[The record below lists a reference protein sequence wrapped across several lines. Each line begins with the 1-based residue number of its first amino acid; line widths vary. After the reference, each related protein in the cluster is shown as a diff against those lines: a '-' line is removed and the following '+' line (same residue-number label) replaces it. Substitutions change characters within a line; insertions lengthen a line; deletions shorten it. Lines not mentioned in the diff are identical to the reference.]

1 AGELMN
7 ILKAA
12 AKLIG
17 PDDTPASFRETV
29 AAIGR
34 DQLRRFGESYT
45 AAVRALAPNA
55 ERITDK
61 MPQNFYF
68 AGLIHLALP
77 NARIIHARRD
87 PIDTCLSCFSQLFG
101 DQHPYSYDLAELG
114 RYYRAYESLMS
125 HWRRVLPQDVMLEV
139 QYEEVIADF
148 ERQARRIV
156 AHCRLEWDDAC
167 LGFHATERPVRTAS
181 AVQVRQ
187 PIYRS

>member
-34 DQLRRFGESYT
+34 DQLRRFGESYV

-61 MPQNFYF
+61 MPQNFCF

-87 PIDTCLSCFSQLFG
+87 PIDTCLSCFSELFAG
-101 DQHPYSYDLAELG
+101 EQPYSYDLAELG
-114 RYYRAYESLMS
+114 RYYRAYEALMA
-125 HWRRVLPQDVMLEV
+125 HWQKVLPREVMLEV
-139 QYEEVIADF
+139 QYEDVIADLDG
-148 ERQARRIV
+148 QARRIV
-156 AHCRLEWDDAC
+156 TH
-167 LGFHATERPVRTAS
+167 
-181 AVQVRQ
+181 
-187 PIYRS
+187 